1 MSRHERR
8 VENNTR
14 VPTAVQI
21 VRDACH
27 GGGGVTAPPHEPN
40 ARVYRSLQTQWNTV
54 FVRLSRVI
62 P

>member
-1 MSRHERR
+1 MVSRHEQR

-27 GGGGVTAPPHEPN
+27 GRGGE
-40 ARVYRSLQTQWNTV
+40 
-54 FVRLSRVI
+54 
-62 P
+62 